1 MAGKQKLTI
10 QDLAK
15 IREKTKSLM
24 TIREGEGR
32 ARVTVHMGTC
42 GIAAGARD
50 IMDALL
56 EEISKANI
64 QDVIVTTSG
73 CAGLCG
79 AEPMM
84 TIEFKNQPPVKY
96 GRPDPGK
103 AAEDLRPAHP
113 GRPDGRGPR
122 AGRRQR
128 NRVLRGS
135 RETLSR
141 PPVGLCRHRLRLL
154 RVFQDQGGP
163 RRGDQEEEP
172 PGRSPGR
179 GHGLQRVL
187 RAGPDRPGPAGRH
200 LLPAPHGRRRASS
213 RRGAPAQGPSG
224 QEADVRPAGREASP
238 SRR

>member
-56 EEISKANI
+56 EEISQADI

-96 GRPDPGK
+96 GYLTPEKLRKIFVQHILGGQM
-103 AAEDLRPAHP
+103 AVDL
-113 GRPDGRGPR
+113 
-122 AGRRQR
+122 
-128 NRVLRGS
+128 VLAVGS
-135 RETLSR
+135 ET
-141 PPVGLCRHRLRLL
+141 VY
-154 RVFQDQGGP
+154 
-163 RRGDQEEEP
+163 
-172 PGRSPGR
+172 
-179 GHGLQRVL
+179 
-187 RAGPDRPGPAGRH
+187 
-200 LLPAPHGRRRASS
+200 
-213 RRGAPAQGPSG
+213 
-224 QEADVRPAGREASP
+224 
-238 SRR
+238 